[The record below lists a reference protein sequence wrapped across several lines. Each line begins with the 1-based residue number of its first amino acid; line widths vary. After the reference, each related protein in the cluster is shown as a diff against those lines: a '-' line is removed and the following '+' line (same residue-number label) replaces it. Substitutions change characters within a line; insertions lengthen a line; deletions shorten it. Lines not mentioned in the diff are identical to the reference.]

1 MSKAKIFKKIMITSK
16 SNPSS
21 FLQGTLLE
29 EIIASVE
36 IEVRLEKHFQI
47 NMRVEI
53 MCTIIL

>member
-1 MSKAKIFKKIMITSK
+1 MFKKIMITSK